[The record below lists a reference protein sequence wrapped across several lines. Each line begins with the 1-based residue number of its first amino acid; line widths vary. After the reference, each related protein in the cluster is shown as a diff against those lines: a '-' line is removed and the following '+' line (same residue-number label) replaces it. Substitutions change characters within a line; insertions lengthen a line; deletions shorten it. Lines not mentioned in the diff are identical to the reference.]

1 MTENRIYYSH
11 DAELRAR
18 RETTITTLLRLIL
31 GLSIGA
37 VVALLFAPS
46 SGKKTRA
53 DLAKTVE
60 EGLNSGRDAVEPL
73 VKRMEEELGDLR
85 KKVEEQVGNLK

>member
-1 MTENRIYYSH
+1 MTENRVYYSH
-11 DAELRAR
+11 DAELQAR
-18 RETTITTLLRLIL
+18 REMAKSTLLRLIL

-37 VVALLFAPS
+37 VAALLFAPS

-60 EGLNSGRDAVEPL
+60 DGLNSGRDAVEPV

-85 KKVEEQVGNLK
+85 KRVEERIPH

>member
-1 MTENRIYYSH
+1 MTEKRIYYSH
-11 DAELRAR
+11 DAELQAR
-18 RETTITTLLRLIL
+18 RATTITTLLRLIL
-31 GLSIGA
+31 GVSIGA

-60 EGLNSGRDAVEPL
+60 EGLNTGRDAVEPL
-73 VKRMEEELGDLR
+73 VKRMEDEIGDLR
-85 KKVEEQVGNLK
+85 KKVEETITNPK

>member
-1 MTENRIYYSH
+1 MTEKRIYYSH

-18 RETTITTLLRLIL
+18 RETNITTALRLIL

-53 DLAKTVE
+53 DLAQTVE

-85 KKVEEQVGNLK
+85 KKVEEQVSNLK